1 MDFLLQLDTDA
12 LLAVN
17 GANAPWLDPMM
28 KMLSGK
34 TIWIILYVAIA
45 AVMWWMF
52 GWQRA
57 LIAVIGAGIAV
68 GLADFA
74 CAGII
79 RPLVERMRPTNPDNP
94 ISGMV
99 HIVDGYRSGAYG
111 FPSCHAANTMAL
123 AMFTTLVFRRWGYG
137 IFIFAWAG
145 LQCYSRMYLGVHYP
159 GDLLAGGCIGMALA
173 GLVYLPIS
181 RYIDFG
187 ERNSRASVAPVAW
200 IIVAVCVLIVAASM
214 DVPFLEFVKHLK

>member
-1 MDFLLQLDTDA
+1 MDYLLQLDTDA

-17 GANAPWLDPMM
+17 GAHTDWLDPMM
-28 KMLSGK
+28 KMLSGRQ
-34 TIWIILYVAIA
+34 IWVLLYVVIA
-45 AVMWWMF
+45 GVMWRTF
-52 GWQRA
+52 GWERT

-68 GLADFA
+68 GLSDFT
-74 CAGII
+74 CASII
-79 RPLVERMRPTNPDNP
+79 RPFAERFRPSNPDNP
-94 ISGMV
+94 ISPLV

-111 FPSCHAANTMAL
+111 FPSCHAANTLAL
-123 AMFTTLVFRRWGYG
+123 AMFTTLVFRRWSYG
-137 IFIFAWAG
+137 LLIFAWAAM
-145 LQCYSRMYLGVHYP
+145 QCYSRMYLGVHYP

-187 ERNSRASVAPVAW
+187 ERNPRASVAPVAW
-200 IIVAVCVLIVAASM
+200 TMVAVCVLIVAACM